1 MTRLL
6 KRGSLALSLV
16 LVGACGGT
24 QPPPATPETQPTGPG
39 ATIAQPSTVAPD
51 LTPVQAPADLIAF
64 GRLANP
70 GDTVDTTAAWAK
82 FPVDVRRLLQKNE
95 PELSQLLVLEA
106 PVEFA
111 VALDPN
117 GRGDFPQPFAVV
129 SVGMSNVEGT
139 VDFAKH
145 QGASVRM
152 VAPGVYRID
161 KGHGPSC
168 AVAASVG
175 KAPAR
180 LVCGDRPEDLDALLP
195 YATRG
200 LPNEAMGD
208 ADLHIELRSE
218 PFRKRYTKEL
228 RQLKTLATPFV
239 LREMSLDS
247 PRFDRA
253 LADAVHGLTDEV
265 LALVDDV
272 DRVAID
278 ARMQKGAGVVDA
290 TVSMKFKG
298 SGSWTV
304 QTILESAKRA
314 KGIPDAFWRLPED
327 TDVAS
332 YGIAASAK
340 RYEPIRRTLSELVDG
355 ALEHEH
361 IPAKVR
367 DQIGDLLQDTW
378 NTEGAMVYA
387 HGDLPPAASGA
398 TADDMATRERIRS
411 QVGWYVAAVDEKS
424 TKYKPY
430 FDKIVK
436 LYNDAQL
443 RNLLD
448 KRAHVK
454 KSELP
459 RLVARGGKG
468 LPAGSTVYE
477 LTLPSKMFDMG
488 YMGSGPVGGKKR
500 ATPPALPI
508 VLVIVPDGER
518 TWFGFSA
525 DEKFVSE
532 KLNQVKKGEKT
543 LANRAGVADLKSKSG
558 VSGGFMTIATIVRS
572 LVASMAEMRGGS
584 GDGSR
589 VVAAMPHHGETPM
602 IMWTTV
608 TNGANPT
615 LNWNLQVPQAV
626 VEDIAAVGPA
636 LAGAGMGHHGTMAAP
651 PPPPRVMKS
660 PKHRKAP

>member
-1 MTRLL
+1 
-6 KRGSLALSLV
+6 
-16 LVGACGGT
+16 VGACGGNQT
-24 QPPPATPETQPTGPG
+24 PPKSADAENAAPG
-39 ATIAQPSTVAPD
+39 ATIAQPSAVAPD
-51 LTPVQAPADLIAF
+51 LTPVQAPADLVAY
-64 GRLANP
+64 GRLADP
-70 GDTVDTTAAWAK
+70 GSVVDTTADWAK

-95 PELSQLLVLEA
+95 PELSQLLVLDA
-106 PVEFA
+106 PIEFA

-139 VDFAKH
+139 VEFAKN

-152 VAPGVYRID
+152 VAPGVYRVD
-161 KGHGPSC
+161 KGRGPAC
-168 AVAASVG
+168 AVAAAVG

-180 LVCGDRPEDLDALLP
+180 LVCGDRPEDIDALLP

-200 LPNEAMGD
+200 LPNESMGN

-218 PFRKRYTKEL
+218 PFRKRYSKQL

-272 DRVAID
+272 DRVSVD
-278 ARMQKGAGVVDA
+278 ARVKKDAGIIDA
-290 TVSMKFKG
+290 TVNLKFKG

-304 QTILESAKRA
+304 QTILDGAKRA
-314 KGIPDAFWRLPED
+314 KGIPDTFWRLPKD
-327 TDVAS
+327 TEVAS
-332 YGIAASAK
+332 YGVPAAAK

-361 IPAKVR
+361 IPPRVR

-378 NTEGAMVYA
+378 KTEGAMVYA
-387 HGDLPPAASGA
+387 HGDLPPAANGA
-398 TADDMATRERIRS
+398 LAEDMAKRERIRS
-411 QVGWYVAAVDEKS
+411 QVGWYVAAVEEKS

-459 RLVARGGKG
+459 KLRARRGKG

-477 LTLPSKMFDMG
+477 LTLPGKMFDMG
-488 YMGSGPVGGKKR
+488 YTGWGPTGGKKR
-500 ATPPALPI
+500 ATPQALSI
-508 VLVIVPDGER
+508 VLIIVPDGER

-525 DEKFVSE
+525 DEKVVSE
-532 KLNQVKKGEKT
+532 KLNEAKKGDST
-543 LANRAGVADLKSKSG
+543 LASRPGVSDLKNKAG
-558 VSGGFMTIATIVRS
+558 VSGGFLTIATFVRS
-572 LVASMAEMRGGS
+572 MVASMMEMRGGS

-589 VVAAMPHHGETPM
+589 VIAAMPHHGETPM

-608 TNGANPT
+608 TAGSSPT
-615 LNWNLQVPQAV
+615 LSWNMQVPKAV
-626 VEDIAAVGPA
+626 VEDVAAVAPA
-636 LAGAGMGHHGTMAAP
+636 LAGAGMGHHRPTMAAP
-651 PPPPRVMKS
+651 PPPPRVLKS
-660 PKHRKAP
+660 PKGRRAP